1 MYLIFS
7 VQQLCNVDLSLIF
20 HERPRET
27 ELRVT
32 ELKNYEEFKSFE
44 NHHSFP
50 LILKKDLFVDK
61 VMRVYKLLIQGS
73 YLRKL
78 LLRYP

>member
-1 MYLIFS
+1 MYLLFS
-7 VQQLCNVDLSLIF
+7 VHQLCSVDLSPIF

-27 ELRVT
+27 EGHRARVI
-32 ELKNYEEFKSFE
+32 KNFKSFE

-50 LILKKDLFVDK
+50 IILKKRLILDK
-61 VMRVYKLLIQGS
+61 VMRIYKLLIQGS